1 MLFSAEITDFKM
13 VHNVLRSIAIKDF
26 VIMRPMEEGLKLTLD
41 EMRCVETS
49 AYIPRE
55 MFTAYHVA
63 QDKDVILK
71 ICLKS
76 LVDVLNLFGEDS
88 SPNLKIMLSYK
99 SDGSPLCIDMQEHD
113 ENITINCE
121 LKTLTVDDPNDI
133 SLADECNL
141 NKVVLNAHLFA
152 ELLNRLDNSADELK
166 VVLGP
171 DPPYFTL
178 STTGIAHIFFK
189 LLQGESEVSISKTSD
204 SVTVY
209 QCTEKTV
216 STYQFSNIKL
226 ILKVMAYADKVAVS
240 TGASGLLGLQLVV
253 TSDDKQMYVEYYVTA
268 QYMSDNT

>member
-178 STTGIAHIFFK
+178 STTGIA
-189 LLQGESEVSISKTSD
+189 GESEVSISKTSD